1 MACVYV
7 CVLVCMLFTVVPRG
21 PPCPPRQ
28 VLPCRGVFWGSWLT
42 CASPDRTSH
51 TVLDEL
57 CEWWAIQL
65 NKHQGRHCDQVQTA
79 SQGAHYDVH

>member
-7 CVLVCMLFTVVPRG
+7 CVLVGACSGVHGSPVLHQPGLHIRVGLNFVV
-21 PPCPPRQ
+21 
-28 VLPCRGVFWGSWLT
+28 
-42 CASPDRTSH
+42 A
-51 TVLDEL
+51 
-57 CEWWAIQL
+57 EWWAIQL